1 MPSLKYF
8 SKPFIFFLS
17 TLIGTP
23 VLAHTVQM
31 SGDVGA
37 TFHIEPHDNPQ
48 AGKPSLAWFALT
60 HRSGRIIPLS
70 QCNCQLAVYAVPHEK
85 NAPPL
90 ISPTLKPVNGDRY
103 QGIPGAEITFPTVGE
118 YELKLSGYPKKNTGY
133 NGRFIPFTLTYK
145 IIVAGS

>member
-1 MPSLKYF
+1 MPYPRYVW
-8 SKPFIFFLS
+8 KPFSFFLLM
-17 TLIGTP
+17 LIATP
-23 VLAHTVQM
+23 VLAHNVQM

-48 AGKPSLAWFALT
+48 PGKPSLAWFALT

-90 ISPTLKPVNGDRY
+90 LSPILKPVKGDNY
-103 QGIPGAEITFPTVGE
+103 QGIPGAEITFPKVGQ
-118 YELKLSGYPKKNTGY
+118 YELKLSGYPKNNTGY

-145 IIVAGS
+145 VIVAGS